1 MSVRCCSDTLRK
13 NKHGKSLKFHDTPC
27 ALESQPGALEKKGK
41 QSPVFSVL
49 LGEEGQYSFAA
60 QTSHQNKED
69 HKPSNNTAAPCAL
82 DSLKRRLED
91 AETIDFVSVLWS
103 T

>member
-1 MSVRCCSDTLRK
+1 MTHLAAEA
-13 NKHGKSLKFHDTPC
+13 C

-41 QSPVFSVL
+41 QSPVFSEL
-49 LGEEGQYSFAA
+49 LGGEGQYSFAA

-69 HKPSNNTAAPCAL
+69 HKPSNNLNTAAPCAL

-103 T
+103 SKSQVECKSLMRS